1 MPCRLFHDFRARAQP
16 QVEGV
21 AQHDLRADLF
31 QFVRHHGLDA
41 AIGAHRH
48 EDGRLDHAVVQR
60 DAAAAGAAVGGEQF
74 EIQSGHGAGDSINMA
89 SP

>member
-1 MPCRLFHDFRARAQP
+1 MLFHDLRARAQP

-21 AQHDLRADLF
+21 AQHDLRTDLLEL
-31 QFVRHHGLDA
+31 VRHHGLDA
-41 AIGAHRH
+41 AVGAHGH
-48 EDGRLDHAVVQR
+48 EDGRFHHTVVER

-74 EIQSGHGAGDSINMA
+74 EIQSGHGAGDSMNMA